1 MGQMNASLW
10 DACRSGNVKRVEEV
24 VAAGHSPDEPLDSI
38 GTTPLMA
45 AATLQVVDL
54 LLNMGASLAP
64 TRFGHDVFQVVV
76 SDDESAFED
85 FDERLAAARMLIE
98 HGAPLDRRNEHD
110 WSRLY
115 VASFANNVGAVEALV
130 ALGADPNGAPPP
142 LGAAC
147 WGSDDDPAAT
157 TRIIDALVAAGADV
171 HRCDGAGWGLLHA
184 AAMPY
189 SHGDGFA
196 SSDGPSLAALQS
208 LISHGVAPDVGGP
221 GGITPLMLV
230 AGDGALEA
238 VEALLALGS
247 DPRVRDDRGDRAY
260 DHARSS
266 ERRLTELLATA
277 SAETT
282 RAVREFRDR
291 ARECAERLAAFEVG

>member
-1 MGQMNASLW
+1 
-10 DACRSGNVKRVEEV
+10 
-24 VAAGHSPDEPLDSI
+24 
-38 GTTPLMA
+38 
-45 AATLQVVDL
+45 
-54 LLNMGASLAP
+54 
-64 TRFGHDVFQVVV
+64 
-76 SDDESAFED
+76 
-85 FDERLAAARMLIE
+85 
-98 HGAPLDRRNEHD
+98 
-110 WSRLY
+110 
-115 VASFANNVGAVEALV
+115 
-130 ALGADPNGAPPP
+130 
-142 LGAAC
+142 
-147 WGSDDDPAAT
+147 
-157 TRIIDALVAAGADV
+157 
-171 HRCDGAGWGLLHA
+171 
-184 AAMPY
+184 MPY